1 MFHTTSIA
9 IVAGNRRLRN
19 NICFLVAASLAL
31 LLLIRLLSSHG
42 VAQRPPLE
50 EADILIKGGHVI
62 DGTGGPWMRADV
74 AIKGDRIVY
83 VGRAPVK
90 ARRIIDATGKVVT
103 PGFFDMHAHSEFGL
117 SLDGRAFSKVTQ
129 GVTTEVLGEH
139 LSAGPVLGPAVD
151 DPMMIT
157 PPVHRTWTTLGGFFS
172 FLEKKGIGLN
182 VVSYVGAGQV
192 RASVMGYENRTP
204 TPAEM
209 EQMKTLI
216 AQAMK
221 EGAFGLSAGLVY
233 VPNSFDTTE
242 QMIEFA
248 KVAASYGGIYSVHM
262 RTGDD
267 AGLLETFQIAK
278 GANIPVEI
286 FHIGGTIAH
295 NPNFVRLIE
304 QARSEGIDVTAN
316 AYPYTVGWTYV
327 RQLIP
332 VWAQAG
338 NAAAIT
344 ARLKDPEVR
353 ARVIKELQAQPRR
366 YGAWTI
372 SSANP
377 EFDGYT
383 LQQIADRLHVSVE
396 EAMVDFLIQQ
406 KAEGFQIGPPD
417 PSMEAGVAAAFKN
430 PWVDIGSD
438 GIALP
443 AGVHT
448 AFGKP
453 HPRSFGTHTRV
464 LSFYVRDLHILTLEE
479 AIRKMTSQP
488 ANRLGVSDRGI
499 LRQGMKADVV
509 IFDPTTVH
517 DTSTYAK
524 PDQYSKGIE
533 WVFVNGTAVVSNGSP
548 TGALPGR
555 VLRGPGYQPGTP

>member
-1 MFHTTSIA
+1 MFHTTNIA
-9 IVAGNRRLRN
+9 IVARNRRLRN
-19 NICFLVAASLAL
+19 NICFLAAASLAL

-50 EADILIKGGHVI
+50 EADVLIKGGHVI

-209 EQMKTLI
+209 EQMKKLI

-267 AGLLETFQIAK
+267 AGLLETIQIAK

-286 FHIGGTIAH
+286 FHLAAAIARD
-295 NPNFVRLIE
+295 PNFVRIIE
-304 QARSEGIDVTAN
+304 KAR
-316 AYPYTVGWTYV
+316 
-327 RQLIP
+327 
-332 VWAQAG
+332 
-338 NAAAIT
+338 
-344 ARLKDPEVR
+344 
-353 ARVIKELQAQPRR
+353 
-366 YGAWTI
+366 
-372 SSANP
+372 
-377 EFDGYT
+377 
-383 LQQIADRLHVSVE
+383 
-396 EAMVDFLIQQ
+396 
-406 KAEGFQIGPPD
+406 
-417 PSMEAGVAAAFKN
+417 
-430 PWVDIGSD
+430 
-438 GIALP
+438 
-443 AGVHT
+443 
-448 AFGKP
+448 
-453 HPRSFGTHTRV
+453 
-464 LSFYVRDLHILTLEE
+464 
-479 AIRKMTSQP
+479 
-488 ANRLGVSDRGI
+488 
-499 LRQGMKADVV
+499 
-509 IFDPTTVH
+509 
-517 DTSTYAK
+517 
-524 PDQYSKGIE
+524 
-533 WVFVNGTAVVSNGSP
+533 
-548 TGALPGR
+548 
-555 VLRGPGYQPGTP
+555 